1 MRRPGVTFRR
11 VQAVILGMRG
21 IGGGWQAR
29 AGLTVLAVVVTL
41 AVGSSATRIRV
52 AGAGQATLPS
62 THTIAA
68 GAVDAVGRVSSL
80 YAVTVVYGRGRT
92 LYYVDPAHQATEM
105 VFLSPAGATEDVYAV
120 RAGGTRVVD
129 YVRHTWHDSTAGD
142 TTGAIE
148 NPAHGIALEL
158 QESMPSVVLNSKAG
172 IEMVVGEHAYK
183 LVLPLPD
190 GSELTTIWISTTT
203 ALPVKSSSPGVTAT
217 YRWDVPRG
225 DVPKSLWPAVPAGF
239 REDSDPTTRNSTS
252 GK

>member
-1 MRRPGVTFRR
+1 MRRPDVTFPRAR
-11 VQAVILGMRG
+11 AVFLGMRG
-21 IGGGWQAR
+21 FGTWRGPC
-29 AGLTVLAVVVTL
+29 LTVLAVVVAL
-41 AVGSSATRIRV
+41 AIGSSVTRVRV
-52 AGAGQATLPS
+52 TGAGQAALPS

-68 GAVDAVGRVSSL
+68 DAVAAVGRVSSP
-80 YAVTVVYGRGRT
+80 YAVTVDYGKGRT

-105 VFLSPAGATEDVYAV
+105 VFTSPTGAPQDVYAV

-142 TTGAIE
+142 TTDAIE

-158 QESMPSVVLNSKAG
+158 QEDVAGVNSKAD
-172 IEMVVGEHAYK
+172 IEMVAGEPAYK

-190 GSELTTIWISTTT
+190 GTELTTIWISTTT

-217 YRWDVPRG
+217 YRWDVPPG
-225 DVPKSLWPAVPAGF
+225 DVPASLWPAVPNGF
-239 REDSDPTTRNSTS
+239 REDISPTTRNSTS